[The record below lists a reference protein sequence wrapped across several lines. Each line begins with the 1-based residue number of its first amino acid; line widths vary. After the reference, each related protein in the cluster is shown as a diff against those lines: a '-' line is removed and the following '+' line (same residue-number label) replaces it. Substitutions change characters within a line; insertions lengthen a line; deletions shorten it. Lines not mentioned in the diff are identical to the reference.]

1 MNCDVSAYQNYSILN
16 DANLNYGLYDQE
28 YLN

>member
-1 MNCDVSAYQNYSILN
+1 MNCNVSAYQNYSTLT
-16 DANLNYGLYDQE
+16 DAKLNYGLYDQE